1 MNLTPPPIQPERP
14 FDDNP
19 ESDPPVDSLLREL
32 LGGDT
37 PPNLIPKLDAVYN
50 SVNNQRS
57 RQSLFTQDELVAAVN
72 RARDEVRSTTRS
84 RADGRESTD
93 RIGNSSWYNTRL
105 GALAL
110 AASVVGLLAVYPFWR
125 SGEGKKNPTQPKIGR
140 TFPPMGSGSDEPFKD
155 GTSSKI
161 AESKPVKPSGTDPQ
175 LPANDPSAATASN
188 QASKPVDTELV
199 GNPKPETSIAEIAQ
213 AKELRSP
220 KNILPDSQVVSVI
233 DRQLEYLWQR
243 LKIEPSKA
251 SDRHALEDRLAQVL
265 IGRLPTNSEREWG
278 RKAGAG
284 GQAFAS
290 SKALTSRWIESEEFD
305 RHWARAL
312 GDYYLDRSMAVDDPA
327 SVLAFDGWLQESI
340 QQNRALGWIEGRL
353 IASDP
358 RERETP
364 SIWLRRWMAAGK
376 RSTHA
381 VLEANGMSLA
391 GRGLDQSHALESLAL
406 QGSRL
411 SGAPA
416 FSPAAIAS
424 ESLPSDLLLGT
435 AAAFAS
441 VFPSDKPGLF
451 VSDAGGKVT
460 LVAPTFPDGK
470 PIAAGPDPR
479 GSLAQWFEESTQAR
493 KPLVDFV
500 WGRLVGQPL
509 VPRIGLTD
517 AEGLEERTD
526 LLDFLATQA
535 QSKGASL
542 RQIVGW
548 IALSAPLYFEADTMD
563 AQKFLSLDPS
573 SVAGAQR
580 QTRLFAKYS
589 LGTGSVPTA
598 ERLSLLSQWLALP
611 DRGPSSVLAQPSTGS
626 VVNRPGNNSG
636 DSPPIAW
643 APERVRFEISNVQ
656 PYDRVGVVSAQLAD
670 SPLAWEVVVD
680 RAFLACV
687 SRFPSAE
694 ERTRADALLDGANG
708 DRRLASA
715 RLLNALL
722 GHL

>member
-1 MNLTPPPIQPERP
+1 MNPTPPPIQPEGPRG
-14 FDDNP
+14 NEP

-32 LGGDT
+32 LGGDA
-37 PPNLIPKLDAVYN
+37 PPNLVPKLDAVNN

-57 RQSLFTQDELVAAVN
+57 GPSLFTHDELVAAVN
-72 RARDEVRSTTRS
+72 RAREDVRTRS
-84 RADGRESTD
+84 RAEGRESTD
-93 RIGNSSWYNTRL
+93 RIGNTSWYSRV

-110 AASVVGLLAVYPFWR
+110 AASVVGLLAVYPLWR

-155 GTSSKI
+155 GTASKI

-233 DRQLEYLWQR
+233 DRQLEYLWKR
-243 LKIEPSKA
+243 LEIEPNKA
-251 SDRHALEDRLAQVL
+251 SDRHALEDRLAEVL
-265 IGRLPTNSEREWG
+265 IGRLPTNAEREWG

-290 SKALTSRWIESEEFD
+290 SKALASRWIASEEFD

-312 GDYYLDRSMAVDDPA
+312 RDYYLDRSVTVDDSAAIP
-327 SVLAFDGWLQESI
+327 AFDGWLQESI
-340 QQNRALGWIEGRL
+340 EKNRTLGWIEGRL

-358 RERETP
+358 NGSEA
-364 SIWLRRWMAAGK
+364 SSLWLRRWIAAGK
-376 RSTHA
+376 RSTRA
-381 VLEANGMSLA
+381 VLESNSISMA

-451 VSDAGGKVT
+451 VSDAAGKVT

-470 PIAAGPDPR
+470 PIAAGSDPR
-479 GSLAQWFEESTQAR
+479 GSLAQWFEESEQAR
-493 KPLVDFV
+493 KPLVDFL
-500 WGRLVGQPL
+500 WSRLVGQPL

-517 AEGLEERTD
+517 AEGFEERTD

-535 QSKGASL
+535 QSQGASL

-548 IALSAPLYFEADTMD
+548 IALSAPLYFEADAMD
-563 AQKFLSLDPS
+563 AQRFLALDPS
-573 SVAGAQR
+573 SVAGSQLR
-580 QTRLFAKYS
+580 TRLFAKYS
-589 LGTGSVPTA
+589 RSTASATTA

-611 DRGPSSVLAQPSTGS
+611 DRGPPSVLAQPSTGPI
-626 VVNRPGNNSG
+626 VNRPENTSSNPTS
-636 DSPPIAW
+636 IAW
-643 APERVRFEISNVQ
+643 APERIRFEISNVQ
-656 PYDRVGVVSAQLAD
+656 PYDRVGVVSAELAD

-680 RAFLACV
+680 RAFLTCL

-694 ERTRADALLDGANG
+694 ERTQAVALLDGANG